1 MSNTFP
7 AQTENGIED
16 VRKDVTVDGQAVVF
30 TSESGDLMQEKGGRL
45 EGVDA
50 PLAMNTSSGENAV
63 EASADVPDDESD
75 AVKEMEAAV
84 EEATGTKATLTASEA
99 QNLTGEP
106 MESAAPAEV
115 APEAAPEEAEVD
127 ATPAAEAKAEE
138 LGVDLAEVE
147 GSGADGRVTVGDVEA
162 AADEA

>member
-1 MSNTFP
+1 VSNTFP
-7 AQTENGIED
+7 AQTEDGIED

-30 TSESGDLMQEKGGRL
+30 TTEDGDLMQEQGGQL
-45 EGVDA
+45 MPVDA
-50 PLAMNTSSGENAV
+50 PAAMNASNSGNAA
-63 EASADVPDDESD
+63 EASAEVPDDESD

-106 MESAAPAEV
+106 MTSSAPAET
-115 APEAAPEEAEVD
+115 APEADAEEAEVD

-138 LGVDLAEVE
+138 LGVDLASVE
-147 GSGADGRVTVGDVEA
+147 GSGAEGRVTVSDVEA
-162 AADEA
+162 AAEEG